1 MSFLDI
7 QTLIKTEQERQ
18 AGLFVETENLNAY
31 LDKIQNNAEFIT
43 HYSAGKCAG
52 FVAFYCNDKNK
63 KNAYVTLVLLA
74 PSFRGKGIA
83 SSLIRYTLE
92 YCKNNKFEKCEL
104 EVRKDNYSA
113 IRLYEICGFRI
124 ERVVAERLVM
134 SSFL

>member
-1 MSFLDI
+1 MSFFDMHS
-7 QTLIKTEQERQ
+7 LIKAEQERQ
-18 AGLFVETENLNAY
+18 GNLFVETENLDAY
-31 LDKIQNNAEFIT
+31 LDKIQKNAEFIT
-43 HYSAGKCAG
+43 HYSAGECAG

-74 PSFRGKGIA
+74 PEFRGKGIA

-113 IRLYEICGFRI
+113 IRLYEVSGFGI
-124 ERVVAERLVM
+124 ERLVDERLVM
-134 SSFL
+134 SCFL